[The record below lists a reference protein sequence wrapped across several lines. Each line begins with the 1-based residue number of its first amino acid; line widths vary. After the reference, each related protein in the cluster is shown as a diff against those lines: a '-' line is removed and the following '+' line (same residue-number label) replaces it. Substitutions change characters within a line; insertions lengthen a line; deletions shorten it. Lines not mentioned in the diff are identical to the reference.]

1 MVVVFVVVVAV
12 VGLVVVAGVVVFLG
26 VILIIVFLGVVV
38 VNSVDV
44 ISIEVLDVDV
54 AVSCTTTRGEM
65 TEMRPNLPKA
75 QPTEPR
81 IRLACTIFFLYSNF
95 LSENGEK
102 KINNNPEHL
111 TMETV

>member
-1 MVVVFVVVVAV
+1 MVVVFVVAVVAV

-26 VILIIVFLGVVV
+26 VILTIVFLGVVV
-38 VNSVDV
+38 VNIVDDG
-44 ISIEVLDVDV
+44 IEVLDAVAAV

-75 QPTEPR
+75 QPTDPR

-102 KINNNPEHL
+102 KL
-111 TMETV
+111 TKIQST